1 MIQNDENKPLNVWA
15 LPPHK
20 TGLFSKNFVFIMYT
34 DSRKKLLEIIGK
46 FHTKTPVLESP
57 LNKVATLKDCNF
69 IEKTPTQVFSR
80 ETFKNF
86 KNTYLEEHLQTTV
99 PECLRKISPL
109 LVLGKP
115 FLDGKRHK
123 WATNTF
129 YWKHELKKFT
139 KLAFVISFKPQKRSK
154 TIMTTIL
161 KYLEP
166 PNVVEQF

>member
-34 DSRKKLLEIIGK
+34 DSRKKLPEIIGK

-123 WATNTF
+123 WAT
-129 YWKHELKKFT
+129 
-139 KLAFVISFKPQKRSK
+139 
-154 TIMTTIL
+154 
-161 KYLEP
+161 KYLLLKTWTQEVYQIGFCYFFQASEEVK
-166 PNVVEQF
+166 NDNDNDFKISWTT

>member
-1 MIQNDENKPLNVWA
+1 MIQNDENKPLSVWS
-15 LPPHK
+15 LPPRK

-34 DSRKKLLEIIGK
+34 DSRKKLSEIIGK

-57 LNKVATLKDCNF
+57 LNKVAALKDCNF
-69 IEKTPTQVFSR
+69 IEKTPTLVFSR

-86 KNTYLEEHLQTTV
+86 KNTYSEEHLHTTV

-115 FLDGKRHK
+115 LLDDKRHK

-129 YWKHELKKFT
+129 YWKHERKKFT
-139 KLAFVISFKPQKRSK
+139 KLDFVISFNPQKRAK
-154 TIMTTIL
+154 AIMTTIL

-166 PNVVEQF
+166 PIVVEQF